1 MPNQKLDNLLNLSL
15 DTTPEEREKSLT
27 LDIGYEGN
35 DIWELIVRYTGNLS
49 QMLSGYEDITVVE
62 LFAGFAILTIPQR
75 YIQSLSALPEITF
88 IEQPKR
94 LFFSINQAKSV
105 SCINPVTRP
114 PWSLT
119 GNGILIG
126 IVDSGITV
134 NHPDFLNE
142 DGTTRILS
150 LWDQTTDGTPP
161 IGYSIGTEWSK
172 EQIDLA
178 LQNNEQIATDPS
190 GHGTAVSGIAAGNG
204 RASQSRYTGVAP
216 KASLVIVKL
225 GTPLLNSFPRTTQLM
240 QGVNYCIQKSL
251 DFQMPLVL
259 NLSFGNNY
267 GSHDG
272 TSLLETYLDQVANIG
287 RTTICIGSGNE
298 ASAGLHTSGTLVSGG
313 SEEIVMLSVG
323 PYEPN
328 LNLQLWKSY
337 LDEFDI
343 VLRSPAGTI
352 VGPFQQILGT
362 QRFRLG
368 QTNIL
373 LYYGEPTPYSQAQEI
388 YLEFLPV
395 NDYIDSGIWYIYLL
409 PKRIA
414 TTGITYDM
422 WLPGG
427 GILNTNTRFLQP
439 TPDTTLTTPSTA
451 SVPITVGAYNSLLN
465 TYADFSGRGY
475 TRTNQIK
482 PDIVAP
488 GVNLTAP
495 APPDGYGNFTGTSF
509 AAPIVSGS
517 AALMMEWGIIQG
529 NDPFLYGEKL
539 KSYLLRGARPL
550 AGETAYPSPR
560 LGYGKLCLEASFPVA

>member
-1 MPNQKLDNLLNLSL
+1 MANQKLDNLLNLSL
-15 DTTPEEREKSLT
+15 DITPEEREKSLA

-35 DIWELIVRYTGNLS
+35 DIWEIIVRYTGNLAE
-49 QMLSGYEDITVVE
+49 MLSGYEDITVVE
-62 LFAGFAILTIPQR
+62 LFAGYAILTLPQR
-75 YIQSLSALPEITF
+75 YIQSLSSLPEITF

-94 LFFSINQAKSV
+94 LFFSINQARSA

-114 PWSLT
+114 PWNLS
-119 GNGILIG
+119 GKGILIG
-126 IVDSGITV
+126 VVDSGITV
-134 NHPDFLNE
+134 THPDFLNE

-150 LWDQTTDGTPP
+150 LWDQTASGTPP
-161 IGYSIGTEWSK
+161 TGYASGNEWSN
-172 EQIDLA
+172 EQINLA
-178 LQNNEQIATDPS
+178 LQNNERITTDPS
-190 GHGTAVSGIAAGNG
+190 GHGTAVAGIAAGNG
-204 RASQSRYTGVAP
+204 RASDSRYTGVAP
-216 KASLVIVKL
+216 NAALVVVKL

-240 QGVNYCIQKSL
+240 QGVNYCIQKAL
-251 DFQMPLVL
+251 EFQMPLVL

-272 TSLLETYLDQVANIG
+272 TALLETYLNQVASIG
-287 RTTICIGSGNE
+287 KTTICIGSGNE
-298 ASAGLHTSGTLVSGG
+298 ASAGLHTSGTLVTGG

-323 PYEPN
+323 SYEPN

-337 LDEFDI
+337 LDQFDI
-343 VLRSPAGTI
+343 VLRSPSGTI

-395 NDYIDSGIWYIYLL
+395 NDYIDSGVWYLYLL
-409 PKRIA
+409 PKNIA
-414 TTGITYDM
+414 TTGITYHM

-439 TPDTTLTTPSTA
+439 TPDITLTTPSTA
-451 SVPITVGAYNSLLN
+451 AVPITVGAYNSLLN

-482 PDIVAP
+482 PDLVAP
-488 GVNLTAP
+488 GVNITAP
-495 APPDGYGNFTGTSF
+495 AAPDGYGSFTGTSF
-509 AAPIVSGS
+509 ATPIVSGS

-539 KSYLLRGARPL
+539 KTYLLRGARPL
-550 AGETAYPSPR
+550 AGETVYPSPR
-560 LGYGKLCLEASFPVA
+560 LGYGKLCLEDSFPVA